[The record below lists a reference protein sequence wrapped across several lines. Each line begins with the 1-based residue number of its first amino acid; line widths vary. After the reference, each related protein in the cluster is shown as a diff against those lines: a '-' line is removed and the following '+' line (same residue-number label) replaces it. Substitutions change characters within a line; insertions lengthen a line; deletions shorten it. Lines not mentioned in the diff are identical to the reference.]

1 MFIIIII
8 IIIIILIEG
17 NIVVI
22 RKFLE
27 LLQWIEGLCVSL
39 SSSSQ
44 LFLSTKA
51 IVLLLSSRPLTARHI
66 MTFMT
71 INEFEIYLKPL
82 IKSIV
87 TSSNQAND
95 WTSDVSS
102 LRSDAVYINVR
113 MIDLIIDSLF
123 ERKRKVNHNE
133 GNYCNEINIHH
144 YHHHYH
150 YSS

>member
-1 MFIIIII
+1 
-8 IIIIILIEG
+8 
-17 NIVVI
+17 
-22 RKFLE
+22 
-27 LLQWIEGLCVSL
+27 
-39 SSSSQ
+39 
-44 LFLSTKA
+44 
-51 IVLLLSSRPLTARHI
+51 
-66 MTFMT
+66 MT

-87 TSSNQAND
+87 ISSNQAND

-113 MIDLIIDSLF
+113 MMDLTIDSLF

-133 GNYCNEINIHH
+133 GNYFNEINIYH
-144 YHHHYH
+144 YPHHYH